1 MRLVLRPIG
10 SPAGVLA
17 SITDEPLPYS
27 VATYFEVRSFAFPDR
42 PTVDR
47 LPVSVR
53 LAAVA
58 IELKRHL
65 TLMADL
71 VRRLEALEWK
81 VELIGDEVVV
91 TTELSVEAGWL
102 KLQAEGISDHLL
114 PLLEQGSDRPPRSL
128 GLAVRQSRARTE
140 PAPSS

>member
-10 SPAGVLA
+10 PPAEVLA

-27 VATYFEVRSFAFPDR
+27 VSTYFEVRSFAFPDR

-47 LPVSVR
+47 PPVSVR
-53 LAAVA
+53 LAAVGT
-58 IELKRHL
+58 ELKRNL
-65 TLMADL
+65 ILMADV

-81 VELIGDEVVV
+81 VELTGDEVVV

-114 PLLEQGSDRPPRSL
+114 PLLENGSDRPPKGL
-128 GLAVRQSRARTE
+128 GLAVRQRQARSE